1 MNRYF
6 NHSLPASMSLNT
18 LAIPLRAANQ
28 PRAGEQHGAQPE
40 PDVLDDRNGSSPGTL
55 HGSQQS

>member
-1 MNRYF
+1 MNRYLTL
-6 NHSLPASMSLNT
+6 SVAILMTLST

-40 PDVLDDRNGSSPGTL
+40 PDVLDDRNGISLGTL
-55 HGSQQS
+55 HGSHQS